1 MNRKSILTINTILVL
16 LISFIP
22 FLLYIHV
29 FIPDELVDYDTVL
42 GTIKGGAF
50 NSAQVYV
57 YMLCSKLVPLLLLIF
72 LFISNKHWWSY
83 AILIPI
89 ATYLFQFLSVLLNT
103 ESTIVDEVEFIYVL
117 PIMVI
122 VLVPLFFIRKNLQ
135 TYIAALDLK
144 KEMDEVI
151 ATSENKQLD

>member
-1 MNRKSILTINTILVL
+1 MNRKSILLVNTILAL
-16 LISFIP
+16 IISFTP
-22 FLLYIHV
+22 FLLYLHML
-29 FIPDELVDYDTVL
+29 IPEESVDYDTIF

-135 TYIAALDLK
+135 MYIAALDLK